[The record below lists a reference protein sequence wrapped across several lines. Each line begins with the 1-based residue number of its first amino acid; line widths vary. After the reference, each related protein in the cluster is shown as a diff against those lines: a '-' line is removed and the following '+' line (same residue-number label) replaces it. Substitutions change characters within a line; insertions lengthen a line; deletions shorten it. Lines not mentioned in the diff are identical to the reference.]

1 MSIYEDGK
9 LTKAFSDY
17 ITQTKIGK
25 LNHEICL
32 QIQDFRSKLNKFDFQ
47 LPFKLTFPKNNATML
62 SKKHR
67 LYKGGTLMEWLREF
81 NIWTIIIRLF
91 LAAILGGIIG
101 LERGRQR
108 RAAGLRTHILV
119 CVGSALTVMVGFFAR
134 EALGIELSDPLRV
147 SAQVISGIGFL
158 GAGTIMLKGRFQIV
172 GLTTAAGLWVT
183 AAIGLSSGIGFY
195 EGAIA
200 AFLISIFTVIVLN
213 KLERHINDNRSNF
226 GVYVEIKQDE
236 AVRQCINDLKEKY
249 KAHDIQVTVPRSGIA
264 GNVGIEV
271 ILVIQRKNKTT
282 LKEVIEEINEYP
294 SVVYA
299 IESI

>member
-1 MSIYEDGK
+1 
-9 LTKAFSDY
+9 
-17 ITQTKIGK
+17 
-25 LNHEICL
+25 
-32 QIQDFRSKLNKFDFQ
+32 
-47 LPFKLTFPKNNATML
+47 
-62 SKKHR
+62 
-67 LYKGGTLMEWLREF
+67 MEWLREF
-81 NIWTIIIRLF
+81 NIWTIMIRLF

-101 LERGRQR
+101 LERGKQR

-119 CVGSALTVMVGFFAR
+119 CVGSAITVMVGLFAKYK
-134 EALGIELSDPLRV
+134 LGIDGTDPLRV

-183 AAIGLSSGIGFY
+183 AAIGLSAGVGFY

-200 AFLISIFTVIVLN
+200 AFLISLFAIMILS
-213 KLERHINDNRSNF
+213 KLEYHINDNRSNY

-236 AVRQCINDLKEKY
+236 MVRECINYLKDNY
-249 KAHDIQVTVPRSGIA
+249 SAHDIQVTVPRSGIT

-271 ILVIQRKNKTT
+271 ILVIPRKEKVT
-282 LKEVIEEINEYP
+282 LRDVLNVINNYP
-294 SVVYA
+294 SVVFA

>member
-1 MSIYEDGK
+1 
-9 LTKAFSDY
+9 
-17 ITQTKIGK
+17 
-25 LNHEICL
+25 
-32 QIQDFRSKLNKFDFQ
+32 
-47 LPFKLTFPKNNATML
+47 
-62 SKKHR
+62 
-67 LYKGGTLMEWLREF
+67 MEWFREF

-91 LAAILGGIIG
+91 LAAILGGLIG

-119 CVGSALTVMVGFFAR
+119 CVGSALAVMVGFFVR
-134 EALGIELSDPLRV
+134 YELGIISTDPLRV

-183 AAIGLSSGIGFY
+183 AAIGLSLGAGFY

-200 AFLISIFTVIVLN
+200 AFLISIFTVIILSKV
-213 KLERHINDNRSNF
+213 ERLINDNRSNF
-226 GVYVEIKQDE
+226 GVYVEIRQDE
-236 AVRQCINDLKEKY
+236 AVRECIDELKAKY
-249 KAHDIQVTVPRSGIA
+249 SAHDIQVTVPRSGIS

-271 ILVIQRKNKTT
+271 ILVIPKRDKVS
-282 LKEVIEEINEYP
+282 LKEVIARINEYP

>member
-1 MSIYEDGK
+1 
-9 LTKAFSDY
+9 
-17 ITQTKIGK
+17 
-25 LNHEICL
+25 
-32 QIQDFRSKLNKFDFQ
+32 
-47 LPFKLTFPKNNATML
+47 
-62 SKKHR
+62 
-67 LYKGGTLMEWLREF
+67 MEWLREF

-91 LAAILGGIIG
+91 LAAVLGGFIG

-119 CVGSALTVMVGFFAR
+119 CVGSALTVMVGFFVR
-134 EALGIELSDPLRV
+134 YELGIEISDPLRV

-183 AAIGLSSGIGFY
+183 AAIGLSAGAGFY

-200 AFLISIFTVIVLN
+200 AFLISIFTVIILSKV
-213 KLERHINDNRSNF
+213 ERHINDHRSNY
-226 GVYVEIKQDE
+226 GVYLEIKQDDS
-236 AVRQCINDLKEKY
+236 VRACIDDLKENY
-249 KAHDIQVTVPRSGIA
+249 RAHDIQVTVPRSGIS

-271 ILVIQRKNKTT
+271 IVVIPHKNKTT
-282 LKEVIEEINEYP
+282 LPEVIKKLNEYP

>member
-1 MSIYEDGK
+1 MI
-9 LTKAFSDY
+9 
-17 ITQTKIGK
+17 
-25 LNHEICL
+25 
-32 QIQDFRSKLNKFDFQ
+32 
-47 LPFKLTFPKNNATML
+47 
-62 SKKHR
+62 
-67 LYKGGTLMEWLREF
+67 EWLREF

-91 LAAILGGIIG
+91 LAAILGGAIG

-134 EALGIELSDPLRV
+134 YELGILTSDPLRI

-183 AAIGLSSGIGFY
+183 AAIGLSAGVGFY

-200 AFLISIFTVIVLN
+200 AFLISIFTVIILSKV
-213 KLERHINDNRSNF
+213 ERNINEHRSNF

-236 AVRQCINDLKEKY
+236 TIRECIEELKKNY
-249 KAHDIQVTVPRSGIA
+249 GAHDIQVTVPRSGIV

-271 ILVIQRKNKTT
+271 ILIIPRKEKVT
-282 LKEVIEEINEYP
+282 LAEVIGKINEYP

-299 IESI
+299 IESV

>member
-1 MSIYEDGK
+1 
-9 LTKAFSDY
+9 
-17 ITQTKIGK
+17 
-25 LNHEICL
+25 
-32 QIQDFRSKLNKFDFQ
+32 
-47 LPFKLTFPKNNATML
+47 
-62 SKKHR
+62 
-67 LYKGGTLMEWLREF
+67 MEWLREF

-134 EALGIELSDPLRV
+134 EVLGIETSDPLRV

-183 AAIGLSSGIGFY
+183 AAIGLSAGVGFY

-200 AFLISIFTVIVLN
+200 AFIISIFTVIVLS
-213 KLERHINDNRSNF
+213 KIERQINDHRSNF
-226 GVYVEIKQDE
+226 GVYVEIRQDE
-236 AVRQCINDLKEKY
+236 AVRECIDVLKDKY
-249 KAHDIQVTVPRSGIA
+249 QAHDIQVTVPRSGIT

-271 ILVIQRKNKTT
+271 ILVVPRKSKTT
-282 LKEVIEEINEYP
+282 LKEVIEEIHGYP

-299 IESI
+299 IESV